1 MKTQTYINDY
11 NCITPLGF
19 DVKSNW
25 QNLISGNSGI
35 KKQKIIASQPE
46 FCTAV
51 IDNEELEKVF
61 SENCQDQNFTRLE
74 KMLLL
79 SLKPIVERN
88 PVSEKSVLIL
98 STTKGNVSTLKN
110 QNQPPAAAFLASSA
124 QKIGDFFGFK
134 TKPVVV
140 SNACVSGVMAVSLAK
155 NLLESGQFE
164 DAFVMAGDEVS
175 EFIVSGFNSFQAL
188 SANPCKPYD
197 ENRDGISIGEAAAAV
212 YVSKKMFTEKFS
224 FKILGESAVNDANHI
239 SGPSRTGEGLFRSI
253 QNALKEADL
262 QPEKIDFLSAH
273 GTATNYNDEMES
285 IAFTRADLQ
294 NAPVNSLKGFYGHTL
309 GAAGL
314 LETVIAMESAKENM
328 LIATKNF
335 QKPGVSQPINVIR
348 DNQQKEISIILK
360 TASGFGGCNAA
371 VILEKVMP

>member
-98 STTKGNVSTLKN
+98 STTKGNVSTIKN

-134 TKPVVV
+134 NGIPKEGYIGLQDHGYPVWFR
-140 SNACVSGVMAVSLAK
+140 N
-155 NLLESGQFE
+155 
-164 DAFVMAGDEVS
+164 
-175 EFIVSGFNSFQAL
+175 I
-188 SANPCKPYD
+188 
-197 ENRDGISIGEAAAAV
+197 
-212 YVSKKMFTEKFS
+212 
-224 FKILGESAVNDANHI
+224 KIREL
-239 SGPSRTGEGLFRSI
+239 
-253 QNALKEADL
+253 
-262 QPEKIDFLSAH
+262 
-273 GTATNYNDEMES
+273 
-285 IAFTRADLQ
+285 
-294 NAPVNSLKGFYGHTL
+294 
-309 GAAGL
+309 
-314 LETVIAMESAKENM
+314 
-328 LIATKNF
+328 
-335 QKPGVSQPINVIR
+335 
-348 DNQQKEISIILK
+348 
-360 TASGFGGCNAA
+360 
-371 VILEKVMP
+371 